1 MMFHGSIGAPMRPIR
16 PSAQITPMIAVTSG
30 TIIPC
35 SVRNAR

>member
-1 MMFHGSIGAPMRPIR
+1 MMFHGSMGAPTRPIS
-16 PSAQITPMIAVTSG
+16 PSAHSTPMIAVTSG